1 LGDVQW
7 GHLMTHVLQEMDYPW
22 ITLKS
27 SFFWGGSSGGDPAV
41 HWDGPKENL
50 DETSELRHIPHD
62 WLVVSKMF
70 DFP

>member
-1 LGDVQW
+1 
-7 GHLMTHVLQEMDYPW
+7 MTHVLQEMDYPW